1 VDPEHLNRHL
11 QFSHN
16 SQVRPV
22 QPVVVRL
29 FRTLRTR
36 SLVLLVAV
44 VAIAAVGGTA
54 IAVAGGGGPT
64 PPPKPLA
71 QAVHDAIAAPEP
83 DGVTARV
90 RFTNRLLPSG
100 ALEGRVGSALLS
112 GASGRLW
119 LTNHGRGRLELQST
133 AGDVQIVW
141 NQRTVTV
148 YDASSDTVYRAE
160 LPARKAD
167 RRDKAAAPSLARIG
181 DFLDNLAKHTSVSA
195 ADPTN
200 LAGRPAYRFSVSP
213 KQRGGLLG
221 SVQLAWDAARGVP
234 LRAAI
239 YARGSSKPVL
249 ALEATEISFGPVS
262 AGDVQVLPPAGSRTT
277 DLGTLGS
284 SRGATHD
291 RGQPV
296 RKAAG
301 FPLTAPATLI
311 GLRRQD
317 VRIVGRD
324 SKTALVVYG
333 EGLGAIVVAER
344 KADASGGQLGG
355 LPAVPLDGAMGHELV
370 TPLGTVIEWRRGG
383 VSYVLAGSV
392 PSATAEAAT
401 RGLK

>member
-1 VDPEHLNRHL
+1 M
-11 QFSHN
+11 
-16 SQVRPV
+16 
-22 QPVVVRL
+22 RL
-29 FRTLRTR
+29 LRTLPTR
-36 SLVLLVAV
+36 SLVLL
-44 VAIAAVGGTA
+44 AAVAAIVAAGGTA
-54 IAVAGGGGPT
+54 IAVARGGEPT

-71 QAVHDAIAAPEP
+71 QAVHDALTAPEP
-83 DGVTARV
+83 EGVTARV
-90 RFTNRLLPSG
+90 RFTNRLFPSG

-119 LTNHGRGRLELQST
+119 LTNDGRGRLELQST

-141 NQRTVTV
+141 NRRTVTL
-148 YDASSDTVYRAE
+148 YDASSNSVYRAE

-167 RRDKAAAPSLARIG
+167 PRDKAPAPSLARIG
-181 DFLDNLAKHTSVSA
+181 DFLDHLAKHTTVSS

-200 LAGRPAYRFSVSP
+200 VAGRPAYRVSVSP

-221 SVQLAWDAARGVP
+221 SIQLAWDAARGVP

-239 YARGSSKPVL
+239 YARRSSKPVL

-262 AGDVQVLPPAGSRTT
+262 AGDVQVLPPGGARTT

-284 SRGATHD
+284 GRGGRHD

-317 VRIVGRD
+317 VRLVGQD
-324 SKTALVVYG
+324 SKTGLVVYG
-333 EGLGAIVVAER
+333 EGLGAIVVAEH

-355 LPAVPLDGAMGHELV
+355 LPAVPLNGATGHELV
-370 TPLGTVIEWRRGG
+370 TPLGTVIEWRRDG

-392 PSATAEAAT
+392 PAATAEAAA
-401 RGLK
+401 RALR

>member
-1 VDPEHLNRHL
+1 
-11 QFSHN
+11 
-16 SQVRPV
+16 
-22 QPVVVRL
+22 VRL
-29 FRTLRTR
+29 LRTLPTR
-36 SLVLLVAV
+36 SLVLLAAV
-44 VAIAAVGGTA
+44 VAIVSVGGTA
-54 IAVAGGGGPT
+54 ISVAGGSAAT
-64 PPPKPLA
+64 PPAKPLA
-71 QAVHDAIAAPEP
+71 QAVHDALAAPEP

-90 RFTNRLLPSG
+90 KFTNRLFPSG

-119 LTNHGRGRLELQST
+119 LTNDGRGRLELQST

-141 NQRTVTV
+141 NQQTVTV

-167 RRDKAAAPSLARIG
+167 RRDQATAPSLARIG
-181 DFLDNLAKHTSVSA
+181 DFLDHLAKHATAST

-200 LAGRPAYRFSVSP
+200 IAGRPAYRVSVSP
-213 KQRGGLLG
+213 KERGGLLG

-262 AGDVQVLPPAGSRTT
+262 ARDVEILPPDGARTT
-277 DLGTLGS
+277 DLGTLGP
-284 SRGATHD
+284 SRGAQQD
-291 RGQPV
+291 RGQRV

-301 FPLTAPATLI
+301 FPLTAPDRLI
-311 GLRRQD
+311 GLRRHD
-317 VRIVGRD
+317 VRIVGGD
-324 SKTALVVYG
+324 PKAALVVYG

-355 LPAVPLDGAMGHELV
+355 LPAVPLDGATGHELV

-383 VSYVLAGSV
+383 LSYVLAGSV
-392 PSATAEAAT
+392 PSATTEAAA
-401 RGLK
+401 RGLQ